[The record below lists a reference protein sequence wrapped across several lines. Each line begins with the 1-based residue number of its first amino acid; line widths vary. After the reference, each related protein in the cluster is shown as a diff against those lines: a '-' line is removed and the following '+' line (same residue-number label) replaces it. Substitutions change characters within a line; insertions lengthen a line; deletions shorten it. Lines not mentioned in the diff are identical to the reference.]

1 MRDDILR
8 SVAQQIDCIS
18 RKLFQNLSRDSTPAL
33 PLPPLQTYDS
43 DFELNAE
50 APLPFTDLLSS
61 SKILSRNRI
70 STPYSLTRT
79 SPQ

>member
-18 RKLFQNLSRDSTPAL
+18 RKPFQNFSRDSTPAL

-43 DFELNAE
+43 DFELDAE

-61 SKILSRNRI
+61 SKILFPGPGSQL
-70 STPYSLTRT
+70 LTA
-79 SPQ
+79 